1 MEYEKVNFDVQVKM
15 FQAELQYTYPA
26 LIAAKAM
33 WEQAR
38 TWVDDAQ
45 GLLQTANNN
54 LRGPNWDDE
63 VGRSFVNWV
72 DEVSKAGLGSWGGLE
87 QAPAPAPADA
97 PKRPTGSIT
106 ESALFLKMDA
116 LQAEMDATRSI
127 MNAWIGRVNAKTDPD
142 ERTKEAELAR
152 AEVGGR
158 LNQVA
163 KQYVFTGHAMLAARG
178 RPWNG
183 PTQLGSGPGYN
194 QDSGLGNGS
203 GTPNAG
209 DLPGEDPGTPDPTT
223 PEQPSE
229 QNPTSSP
236 VEDATETL
244 SALSDALS
252 AAEQLLGGSGA
263 GTPELPDLSG
273 IDPSKLGDYADY
285 AGYADGGTSGLP
297 SLAGMPDT
305 AGLSG
310 TGGSGAGGG
319 TGVGGGAGAI
329 PGPGSSMPGAGL
341 NAGAAPMVSG
351 LGRGSASAAGAA
363 GAGGMPPP
371 MMPNNGA
378 GKGENGGIKPGD
390 AERPVGRQR
399 GKPAGTPGVPLLGRA
414 VNGKRKSPPA
424 APQRQ
429 WDPESNTV
437 QLLDEELW
445 QVNQQDNAAKFR
457 SGH

>member
-1 MEYEKVNFDVQVKM
+1 MTYKDVNFDVQVKM
-15 FQAELQYTYPA
+15 FRAEMQNTYPA
-26 LIAAKAM
+26 LTAARDM
-33 WEQAR
+33 WAQAR
-38 TWVDDAQ
+38 MWVDDTHAT
-45 GLLQTANNN
+45 LRAATNSI
-54 LRGPNWDDE
+54 RGPSWDDE

-72 DEVSKAGLGSWGGLE
+72 DEVSEEGLGSWGGRE
-87 QAPAPAPADA
+87 QPPEGE
-97 PKRPTGSIT
+97 PKRSTGSID
-106 ESALFLKMDA
+106 ESHLFQQIGVL
-116 LQAEMDATRSI
+116 LAEMEATGPI
-127 MNAWIGRVNAKTDPD
+127 INTWVGIVNAKTDPD
-142 ERTKEAELAR
+142 EQTQEAKR
-152 AEVGGR
+152 AQEKVGG
-158 LNQVA
+158 LLDLVA
-163 KQYVFTGHAMLAARG
+163 QQYVRTGHAMLAARG

-183 PTQLGSGPGYN
+183 PTQLGSGPGYDP
-194 QDSGLGNGS
+194 DSGLGNGS
-203 GTPNAG
+203 GVPNAG

-223 PEQPSE
+223 PEKPSE
-229 QNPTSSP
+229 QNPTTNP
-236 VEDATETL
+236 VEEATETL

-252 AAEQLLGGSGA
+252 AAEQLLGGSGSE
-263 GTPELPDLSG
+263 TPQLPDLSG
-273 IDPSKLGDYADY
+273 IDPSKLGDYSDYADY
-285 AGYADGGTSGLP
+285 AGYAGADTSGLP

-310 TGGSGAGGG
+310 AGGAGA
-319 TGVGGGAGAI
+319 GGGAGAI
-329 PGPGSSMPGAGL
+329 PATGGSMPGAGL

-414 VNGKRKSPPA
+414 VNGKRKSPAA

-429 WDPESNTV
+429 WDPESTTV

-445 QVNQQDNAAKFR
+445 QVNQQDNAAKYR

>member
-1 MEYEKVNFDVQVKM
+1 MTYKGVDFDAQVKM
-15 FQAELQYTYPA
+15 FQAEMQNTYPA
-26 LIAAKAM
+26 LTAARDM
-33 WEQAR
+33 WAQAR
-38 TWVDDAQ
+38 MWVDDTHAT
-45 GLLQTANNN
+45 LRAATNSI
-54 LRGPNWDDE
+54 RGPSWDDE

-72 DEVSKAGLGSWGGLE
+72 DEVSEEGLGSWGGQE
-87 QAPAPAPADA
+87 QGPEGA
-97 PKRPTGSIT
+97 PKRSTGSID
-106 ESALFLKMDA
+106 ESHLFQQIGML
-116 LQAEMDATRSI
+116 LAEMEATRSI
-127 MNAWIGRVNAKTDPD
+127 MNMWVGIVNAKTDPD
-142 ERTKEAELAR
+142 ERKQEAKRAREKVGEL
-152 AEVGGR
+152 
-158 LNQVA
+158 LDLVA
-163 KQYVFTGHAMLAARG
+163 KQYLRTGHAMLAARG

-194 QDSGLGNGS
+194 QDTGLGNGS
-203 GTPNAG
+203 GAPNAG
-209 DLPGEDPGTPDPTT
+209 ALPGEDPGTPDPTT

-229 QNPTSSP
+229 QNPTTNP

-285 AGYADGGTSGLP
+285 ADYAGYADGGTSGLP

-310 TGGSGAGGG
+310 AGGAGVSGG
-319 TGVGGGAGAI
+319 AGGAGAI
-329 PGPGSSMPGAGL
+329 PGTGSSMPGAGL

-351 LGRGSASAAGAA
+351 LGRGSASTAGAA

-429 WDPESNTV
+429 WDPESTTV

-445 QVNQQDNAAKFR
+445 QVNQQDSAAKFR